1 MMESYQQFGDILSFN
16 SFQLLKSYE
25 QKHPPSVG
33 IFTVNDTNTRVLIV
47 GICLFKDHEAKT
59 MDEVFRSFFGLQN
72 SLPRTIITDES
83 LDLQPLIEKLW
94 TTNDKVN
101 AVINP
106 LSIIKRLH
114 RKKKNKVSEESVE
127 LFKKL
132 MVTKNPME

>member
-1 MMESYQQFGDILSFN
+1 
-16 SFQLLKSYE
+16 
-25 QKHPPSVG
+25 
-33 IFTVNDTNTRVLIV
+33 
-47 GICLFKDHEAKT
+47 